1 MAAEFTSD
9 NFESDVLNSDQPVL
23 VDFWATWCGPCR
35 QLTPI
40 VEELAGENS
49 DAIVGKL
56 DVDAHQDIAM
66 KYGIANIPT
75 ILVFKGG
82 EIVER
87 LQGVQSKSKLQ
98 EVIDSHKAKPRV

>member
-9 NFESDVLNSDQPVL
+9 NFEAEVLNSEQPVL

-40 VEELAGENS
+40 VEELANENT
-49 DAIVGKL
+49 DAKVGKM
-56 DVDAHQDIAM
+56 DVDSNQEMAM
-66 KYGIANIPT
+66 KYGITNIPT

-87 LQGVQSKSKLQ
+87 MQGVQSKQKLQ
-98 EVIDSHKAKPRV
+98 EVLDSHKATA